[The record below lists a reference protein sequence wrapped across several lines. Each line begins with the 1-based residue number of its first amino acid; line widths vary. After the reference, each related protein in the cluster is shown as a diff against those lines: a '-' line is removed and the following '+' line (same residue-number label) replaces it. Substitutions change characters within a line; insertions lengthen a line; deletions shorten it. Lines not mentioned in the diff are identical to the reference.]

1 MIGVLC
7 RDLNNPMRKM
17 PATFADDLL
26 LQDNTL
32 LFCLFDFDIKLRTV
46 GMVNEKRMYSPSYT
60 YM

>member
-1 MIGVLC
+1 
-7 RDLNNPMRKM
+7 M